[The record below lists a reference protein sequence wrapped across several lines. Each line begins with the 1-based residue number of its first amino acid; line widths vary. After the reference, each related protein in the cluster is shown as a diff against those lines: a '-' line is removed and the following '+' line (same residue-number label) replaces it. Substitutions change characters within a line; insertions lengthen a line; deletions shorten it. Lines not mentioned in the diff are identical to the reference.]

1 MVADEAGTTEK
12 TPSDDEESETP
23 DWLEAGAI
31 GAAEE
36 DVVDGFGVGT

>member
-1 MVADEAGTTEK
+1 MAADKAGATEK
-12 TPSDDEESETP
+12 PPSDDEESETP

-36 DVVDGFGVGT
+36 EDMAEGF